1 MVPLSAAR
9 LLGVWERGLK
19 KGPPERALALLAAAY
34 PDSSPEALAG
44 LSVGRRDAA
53 LLKLR
58 ESVFGP
64 EMSGNVVCGHCGQ
77 LLELALESSR
87 LRRPSSDATE
97 SPEVSSA
104 AHGYELR
111 MRLLN
116 SNDLQACAGFNFT
129 EIPKQ
134 LFARCLIAAK
144 MEGEEVLAE
153 QLPDEVVQA
162 AAEELAK
169 ADPQAT
175 LELDISCAACG
186 HQWREL
192 FDIVS
197 FFWIEIDAWA
207 RHMLREVHALASAYG
222 WSETEI
228 LGLTELRRQY
238 YLEMAGAWATS

>member
-1 MVPLSAAR
+1 MR
-9 LLGVWERGLK
+9 LLAVWERGLK
-19 KGPPERALALLAAAY
+19 KGPPERALALLASAC
-34 PDSSPEALAG
+34 PESSPEALAG

-58 ESVFGP
+58 ESVFGQ
-64 EMSGNVVCGHCGQ
+64 EMTGSVVCGRCGQ
-77 LLELALESSR
+77 LLELPLESSR
-87 LRRPSSDATE
+87 LRQPSSDATA
-97 SPEVSSA
+97 SSEVSSA
-104 AHGYELR
+104 THGYELR
-111 MRLLN
+111 MRLPN
-116 SNDLQACAGFNFT
+116 SNDLLACTGCDLA

-134 LFARCLIAAK
+134 LFARCLIAAVS
-144 MEGEEVLAE
+144 EGKEVFAE

-162 AAEELAK
+162 AAEEMAK
-169 ADPQAT
+169 ADPLAN

-197 FFWIEIDAWA
+197 FFWMEIDVWA
-207 RHMLREVHALASAYG
+207 RRTLREIHALASVYG

-238 YLEMAGAWATS
+238 YLERAGAWATS